1 MKTKTYGEFR
11 TANRYLEDCDTLNSV
26 FDRQGYLFLR
36 DVLDTSEVQAVK
48 NDFVQELQKQGF
60 VKPGGSDPIWT
71 GKDLVE
77 IDDDRL
83 YALDYYAKLLDTEV
97 TQKLFEQLFGEPVY
111 TFRSCTLRYTVP
123 NDETH
128 GSPPHQDHVYIRH
141 TTDFRTFWIPLMEID
156 RDMGGL
162 AVAEGSHKLGLRE
175 HVEQDVYSYVLKGRK
190 QKGVELDAIAEPW
203 VTATYHPGDV
213 LVFHPHLLHWGTPN
227 RSDRIRLSVDVR
239 VQPASTPR
247 SQQVQTTV
255 LEQRQFRTDVLQAA
269 AQEGVNPELFETLV
283 VEMIARGTRPARAG
297 VRELI
302 AELSRKWSD

>member
-1 MKTKTYGEFR
+1 MKTKTYGEFQ
-11 TANRYLEDCDTLNSV
+11 TANQYLDDSETLNSV
-26 FDRQGYLFLR
+26 FDREGYLFFR
-36 DVLDTSEVQAVK
+36 DVLDASEVQAVK
-48 NDFVQELQKQGF
+48 NDFAQELQKQGF
-60 VKPGGSDPIWT
+60 VKPGYSEPIWT

-77 IDDDRL
+77 LDDGRL
-83 YALDYYAKLLDTEV
+83 YALGYYSKLLDTEV
-97 TQKLFEQLFGEPVY
+97 TQELFERLFGEPVY

-175 HVEQDVYSYVLKGRK
+175 HVEQDIYSYVLKGRK
-190 QKGVELDAIAEPW
+190 QKGVALDAITEPW
-203 VTATYHPGDV
+203 LTATYRPGDI

-227 RSDRIRLSVDVR
+227 RSDKIRLSVDVR
-239 VQPASTPR
+239 VQPASSPR

-255 LEQRQFRTDVLQAA
+255 LEQRQFRTDALKAA
-269 AQEGVNPELFETLV
+269 AQEGVSPEMLETLV
-283 VEMIARGTRPARAG
+283 VEMIARGTGPDRAG
-297 VRELI
+297 VRELM
-302 AELSRKWSD
+302 AELSRE